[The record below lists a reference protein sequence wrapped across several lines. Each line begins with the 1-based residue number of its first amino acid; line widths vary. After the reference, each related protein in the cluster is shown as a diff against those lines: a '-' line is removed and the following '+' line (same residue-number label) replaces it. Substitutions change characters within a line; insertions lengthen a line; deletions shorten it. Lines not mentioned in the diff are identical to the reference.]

1 VSNLLH
7 AGKQRLKDLRAA
19 HTAVDRAYDK
29 DDQGEIDAAFDR
41 LDSLRNAIAADLD
54 TLARIREAAGP
65 DVRVLSDWMLTVPDT
80 FDSEYAARARAL
92 AALLAAIDGTEP

>member
-1 VSNLLH
+1 MSNLLH

-29 DDQGEIDAAFDR
+29 DNQGEIDAAFDR

-54 TLARIREAAGP
+54 TLA
-65 DVRVLSDWMLTVPDT
+65 
-80 FDSEYAARARAL
+80 AARKAAEEFAQTMPLCDFRDHYGHPLRNCVELHELLKAL
-92 AALLAAIDGTEP
+92 GVDGTEP